1 MNLSSEQ
8 IDALQEVV
16 NIGVG
21 YAASLLNDMV
31 TSPIALQ
38 VPVVKVLFAP
48 DAAIM
53 LGKEIDSNK
62 LTAVR
67 LGFQGFLNGKAELIF
82 PAKSASLLVA
92 TVTGEDLDSPDLDA
106 LKIGTLTEIGN
117 IVINS
122 IIGSIS
128 NLLNYQLTYSLL
140 VYLEGNLKEILGFN
154 GYTNLGTWMIAQ
166 ACFKIAKMDIT
177 GNMIL
182 IFEVGSF
189 DLLLEALEQL

>member
-1 MNLSSEQ
+1 MNVSLIQ
-8 IDALQEVV
+8 ADALQEVV

-21 YAASLLNDMV
+21 YAASLLNEMV
-31 TSPIALQ
+31 TSPIILQ
-38 VPVVKVLFAP
+38 VPMVRVLSAEE
-48 DAAIM
+48 AMVI
-53 LGKEIDSNK
+53 LGEEIESSK

-67 LGFQGFLNGKAELIF
+67 LGFQGVLSGKAELIF
-82 PAKSASLLVA
+82 PAESASLLVA

-128 NLLNYQLTYSLL
+128 NLLKYQLIYTLPI
-140 VYLEGNLKEILGFN
+140 YLEGNLKEILGFN
-154 GYTNLGTWMIAQ
+154 GYSSSATWILAQ
-166 ACFKIAKMDIT
+166 ACFTIATMNIT

-182 IFEVGSF
+182 IFELGSF
-189 DLLLEALEQL
+189 DLLLEALEKL